1 MPKDKVSNITNV
13 LTGKQIFFNKIDE
26 KAVSPSYANIGD
38 AGMDLTSI
46 EDVFFSKGEIKIVK
60 TGIRVKIPQGTVGMI
75 CPRSGLAAKSG
86 VTVINSPGIL
96 DGLYRGE
103 VMVALVNLSN
113 TGYQVTKG
121 DRIAQLVITPYI
133 RCEILTTEDFD
144 DNTERGAG
152 GFGSSGK

>member
-1 MPKDKVSNITNV
+1 MPKDKISTVTNV
-13 LTGKQIFFNKIDE
+13 LAGKQIFFNKMEED
-26 KAVSPSYANIGD
+26 AVVPSYANIGD

-46 EDVFFSKGEIKIVK
+46 EDVFFSKGEIKIIR

-86 VTVINSPGIL
+86 ITVINSPGIL
-96 DGLYRGE
+96 DEKYRGE
-103 VMVALVNLSN
+103 LKVALVNLSN
-113 TGYQVTKG
+113 TGYQVSKG

-133 RCEILTTEDFD
+133 SCEVLITDDFD
-144 DNTERGAG
+144 ENTGRGAG